1 MKMNVINT
9 NKAIIIMGVSGSGK
23 TTIGQLLAQKTQL
36 PFFDGDDFHSKANID
51 KMASGNPLNDEDR
64 KEWLLSLN
72 QLIQEN
78 ITQKGCIVACSS
90 LKKSYRDLLSLSVSN
105 HVKFVFLEGSYEA
118 ILSRMEARK
127 NHFIPPSL
135 LQSQFDTLEIPQNA
149 YSISIM
155 QDPDTIVDSIHSEVF
170 NKSEIGLIGLGVMG
184 KSLSRNIVSKGFSLS
199 MFNRHIPNV
208 EEAIAT
214 TFKAEHEVLA
224 ATQAFDNLPQFIESL
239 QSPKK
244 IIVMIPAG
252 AAIDQMIQELAPLL
266 APNDCIIDAGNSF
279 YQDTNVRI
287 KDLETQGIHFI
298 GCGIS
303 GGEEGALHG
312 PSLMPSGSLE
322 GYEIIAPFLAAIAA
336 KDADGNPCC
345 TYIGKEGSG
354 HFVKMVHNGIE
365 YAEMQLLSEIYTI
378 GVASGKN
385 PEEIANL
392 ISPWKHNQVGSY
404 LLDITIAILKEK
416 EQNNWIIEAILD
428 KADSK
433 GTGNWTTVEMTK
445 EGIPATMIA
454 SALYARYLS
463 SFKEIRTRMSALY
476 NQKSSSNTAEELDW
490 EVIRSGYELARIINH
505 FQGFWLIQGISEKY
519 NWDIN
524 LSEVARIWTNGC
536 IIRSQLMQEIV
547 PILKEEKNLLFS
559 KNLLPKIVEL
569 KPALASVVAKAIQ
582 AGIAVPCWS
591 ESINF
596 LNGLMTDKSGANLI
610 QAQRDYFGAHTFQRV
625 DAESWQ
631 FFHHQWV
638 K

>member
-1 MKMNVINT
+1 MDVINT

-64 KEWLLSLN
+64 KEWLLNLN
-72 QLIQEN
+72 HLIKEN
-78 ITQKGCIVACSS
+78 LTRKGCIVACSS
-90 LKKSYRDLLSLSVSN
+90 LKKSYRDLLSLSVTN
-105 HVKFVFLEGSYEA
+105 AVTFVFLEGSYDL
-118 ILSRMEARK
+118 ILSRIQARK
-127 NHFIPPSL
+127 NHFIPSSL
-135 LQSQFDTLEIPQNA
+135 LQSQFDTLEIPHNA

-155 QDPDTIVDSIHSEVF
+155 QHPETIVATIQQEIF
-170 NKSEIGLIGLGVMG
+170 NTSEIGLIGLGVMG

-208 EEAIAT
+208 EEDVAIQ
-214 TFKAEHEVLA
+214 FKAEHEALVS
-224 ATQAFDNLPQFIESL
+224 TQAFDNLAQFVASL

-244 IIVMIPAG
+244 IILMIPAG
-252 AAIDQMIQELAPLL
+252 TATDQMINELVPLL

-279 YQDTNVRI
+279 YQDTTSRI
-287 KDLETQGIHFI
+287 KDLEAQGIYFI

-312 PSLMPSGSLE
+312 PSLMPSGSLA
-322 GYEIIAPFLAAIAA
+322 GYEIVAPFLAAIAA
-336 KDADGNPCC
+336 KDAEGNPCC

-385 PEEIANL
+385 PDQIASL
-392 ISPWKHNQVGSY
+392 LSSWKQNQVGSY
-404 LLDITIAILKEK
+404 LLDITTSILKEK
-416 EQNNWIIEAILD
+416 EQNEWVIDVILD

-433 GTGNWTTVEMTK
+433 GTGNWTTVEITK

-463 SFKEIRTRMSALY
+463 SFKEIRTKMSVFY
-476 NQKSSSNTAEELDW
+476 NQKSSSCAIGQIDW
-490 EVIRSGYELARIINH
+490 EEIRSGYELARIINH

-519 NWDIN
+519 NWEIN

-536 IIRSQLMQEIV
+536 IIRSQLMQDIV

-559 KNLLPKIVEL
+559 KNLIPKITQL
-569 KPALASVVAKAIQ
+569 KPALASIVAKAIQ
-582 AGIAVPCWS
+582 AEIAVPCLS

-596 LNGLMTDKSGANLI
+596 LNGLTTDKSGANLI
-610 QAQRDYFGAHTFQRV
+610 QAQRDYFGAHTFQRI
-625 DAESWQ
+625 DAELGQ
-631 FFHHQWV
+631 FFHHNWV

>member
-1 MKMNVINT
+1 MNISNA

-64 KEWLLSLN
+64 KEWLMSLN

-78 ITQKGCIVACSS
+78 ITQKGCIVACSG
-90 LKKSYRDLLSLSVSN
+90 LKKSYRDMLSFSISN
-105 HVKFVFLEGSYEA
+105 AVRFVFLEGSYEV

-135 LQSQFDTLEIPQNA
+135 LQSQFETLEIPQNA
-149 YSISIM
+149 FSISIM
-155 QDPDTIVDSIHSEVF
+155 QTPETIVDSIHNEVF
-170 NKSEIGLIGLGVMG
+170 NTSEIGLIGLGVMG
-184 KSLSRNIVSKGFSLS
+184 KSLSINIVSKGFSLS
-199 MFNRHIPNV
+199 MYNRQVPNV
-208 EEAIAT
+208 EEDIAKN
-214 TFKAEHEVLA
+214 FKNEHEALA
-224 ATQAFDNLPQFIESL
+224 DTLAFDTLAHFVASL

-244 IIVMIPAG
+244 IILMIPAG
-252 AAIDQMIQELAPLL
+252 TATDQMIQELAPLL
-266 APNDCIIDAGNSF
+266 SPNDCIIDAGNAF
-279 YQDTNVRI
+279 YQDTNTRM
-287 KDLETQGIHFI
+287 KELATHGIHLI

-322 GYEIIAPFLAAIAA
+322 GYEIVAPILTAIAA
-336 KDADGNPCC
+336 KDAEGNPCC

-365 YAEMQLLSEIYTI
+365 YAEMQLLSEIYSI

-385 PEEIANL
+385 PEEIANQL
-392 ISPWKHNQVGSY
+392 SAWKHQQVGSY
-404 LLDITIAILKEK
+404 LLDITIAILNEK
-416 EQNNWIIEAILD
+416 EQNKWVIDTILD
-428 KADSK
+428 KAESK

-445 EGIPATMIA
+445 DGIPATMIA
-454 SALYARYLS
+454 SALFARYLS
-463 SFKEIRTRMSALY
+463 SFKGMRTKMSSLY
-476 NQKSSSNTAEELDW
+476 SLKSNSNTAEEFNW
-490 EVIRSGYELARIINH
+490 EVIRTGYELARIINH

-547 PILKEEKNLLFS
+547 PLLKEEKNLLFS
-559 KNLLPKIVEL
+559 KNLFPKIIKL
-569 KPALASVVAKAIQ
+569 KPALSSVVAKAIQ
-582 AGIAVPCWS
+582 AGIAVPCLG

-596 LNGLMTDKSGANLI
+596 LNGLTTDQSGANLI
-610 QAQRDYFGAHTFQRV
+610 QAQRDYFGAHTFQRI
-625 DAESWQ
+625 DAESDQ
-631 FFHHQWV
+631 FFHHQWI